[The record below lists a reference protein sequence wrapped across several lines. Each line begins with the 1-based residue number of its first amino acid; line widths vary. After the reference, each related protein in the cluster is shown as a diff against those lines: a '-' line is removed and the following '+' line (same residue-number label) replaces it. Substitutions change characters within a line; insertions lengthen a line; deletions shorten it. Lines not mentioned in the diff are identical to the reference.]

1 VSKLMASVQFYN
13 CYVSKVWPEP
23 TPPAD
28 SYYHCD
34 GSDAGLNE
42 VNNTCARV
50 LKVMAGTGFSQQNL
64 IIGKPAAECCVD
76 DKQLCTAAATATC
89 AGMCTASWTPNGQ
102 QPVAYCAYEVI
113 SCLLPRVVV
122 VC

>member
-13 CYVSKVWPEP
+13 CYVPKVWPEP

-42 VNNTCARV
+42 VNNTYTRV
-50 LKVMAGTGFSQQNL
+50 LKVMAGTGFSQQNSKTSSSGSL
-64 IIGKPAAECCVD
+64 LLNAASTISSCALL
-76 DKQLCTAAATATC
+76 QLPPLALAC
-89 AGMCTASWTPNGQ
+89 ALRLGPLTDNSRWRTVPM
-102 QPVAYCAYEVI
+102 
-113 SCLLPRVVV
+113 R
-122 VC
+122 